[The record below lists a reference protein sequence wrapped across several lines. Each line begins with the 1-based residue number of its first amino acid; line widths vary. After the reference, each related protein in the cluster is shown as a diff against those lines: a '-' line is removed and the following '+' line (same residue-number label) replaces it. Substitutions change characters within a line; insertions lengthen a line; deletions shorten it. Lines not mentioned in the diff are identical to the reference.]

1 MHSHKWTLASVLT
14 VLFAMQ
20 STVSN
25 AEPRIG
31 TAASTRPNVEAVAGG
46 STQTLSAGSE
56 IYANQTIRTGNR
68 GMADLVFLDQTNLMV
83 GPRSEV
89 RLDKFVYDPT
99 GSSGSVV
106 LQATRG
112 TFRFVTGTQ
121 AKHAYQVSTPHG
133 TMAPTSSLSLS
144 IGTPRYVRASS
155 ASCQSSSTR
164 GPAVV
169 ELLVNKPGE
178 DCVVKF
184 RLEKGEVEYR
194 HAKTGKIVRLT
205 DPNRNNIACIDASG
219 NVTYSTG
226 GSILL
231 TTADLPQGIIPGGG
245 ISPIIPITP
254 TPPPIMSPTQPPQ
267 PL

>member
-1 MHSHKWTLASVLT
+1 MHSHKWLPASVLT

-46 STQTLSAGSE
+46 NTQTLSAGSE
-56 IYANQTIRTGNR
+56 IYANQTVRTGNR
-68 GMADLVFLDQTNLMV
+68 GMADLVFLDKTNLSV
-83 GPRSEV
+83 GPTSEV

-112 TFRFVTGTQ
+112 AFRFVTGSQ
-121 AKHAYQVSTPHG
+121 AKQAYQVSTPHG
-133 TMAPTSSLSLS
+133 TLGVR
-144 IGTPRYVRASS
+144 GT
-155 ASCQSSSTR
+155 
-164 GPAVV
+164 VV

-178 DCVVKF
+178 ECVAKL
-184 RLEKGEVEYR
+184 RLVEGEAEYR
-194 HAKTGKIVRLT
+194 IAKTGKVARLT
-205 DPNRNNIACIDASG
+205 DPNRNNVACISASG
-219 NVTYSTG
+219 QVTYSTSAQ
-226 GSILL
+226 SILSFS
-231 TTADLPQGIIPGGG
+231 TTTTPPPPPGFVPGGG
-245 ISPIIPITP
+245 TTPIA
-254 TPPPIMSPTQPPQ
+254 PPPVVSPTT